1 MTTKK
6 VSGGYPRVAQ
16 IMLLLF
22 FVPFTMFLTY
32 IIFSKNLTVE
42 GGVLLVIFL
51 AAISLVLKFGFSYAD
66 VYLSENHV
74 IIKKLFTTRKIYL
87 EKISEISESFFPF
100 TYYIKVGESKVYF
113 LPNFT
118 DLSKQL
124 LSFNPAKGLQ
134 LIKEKLVK
142 ENVAKRK

>member
-6 VSGGYPRVAQ
+6 VSGGYPRIAQ

-22 FVPFTMFLTY
+22 FVPFTLFLTY

-42 GGVLLVIFL
+42 GGVFLVGFLSAIF
-51 AAISLVLKFGFSYAD
+51 LVLKFGFSYAD
-66 VYLSENHV
+66 IYLSENH
-74 IIKKLFTTRKIYL
+74 ILIKKLFTTRKNSL
-87 EKISEISESFFPF
+87 EKISEINESFFPF
-100 TYYIKVGESKVYF
+100 TYYIKVGESKIYF
-113 LPNFT
+113 LPKAT

-124 LSFNPAKGLQ
+124 LSFNPDKGLE

-142 ENVAKRK
+142 ENVVKKK